1 MSFAGVYEATGGY
14 SQRAM
19 VKPRTP
25 HSSVGEQCGRH
36 FHSLNRKA
44 QRTSALQS
52 LGAERNGGCEPKCP
66 ILLST
71 SLWKLSPVPVF
82 FIRQS
87 SSDPIVSLVRLG
99 CVCVWFVQSFSCL
112 HGRELTD

>member
-1 MSFAGVYEATGGY
+1 MCAALTWAAVHLHLGVSLLSFAGMHEATGGF
-14 SQRAM
+14 SQCAT

-52 LGAERNGGCEPKCP
+52 LGAERNGGCESKHL

-71 SLWKLSPVPVF
+71 SHWKLSPCPC
-82 FIRQS
+82 I
-87 SSDPIVSLVRLG
+87 LY
-99 CVCVWFVQSFSCL
+99 
-112 HGRELTD
+112 